1 MRCVAGVFRANLP
14 SARRLGTS
22 RAGCHHGEKH
32 RFAAETAE
40 FFPAA
45 GTAVAW
51 SDARTLTEPRAA
63 ALAETV
69 KADMFTCECDSCV
82 TCSGVQTTFL
92 SKQSL
97 LRNLLRVG
105 AEEVLKRAEFN

>member
-1 MRCVAGVFRANLP
+1 MYPPRP
-14 SARRLGTS
+14 RLGRLS
-22 RAGCHHGEKH
+22 RSLHHGEKH

-40 FFPAA
+40 FFHSP

-63 ALAETV
+63 ALAEMV

-82 TCSGVQTTFL
+82 TCSGERTRFL
-92 SKQSL
+92 SKQPSSETCFYYLL
-97 LRNLLRVG
+97 LR
-105 AEEVLKRAEFN
+105 AEVEAGVIN